1 VDSIQVSARLLGRLL
16 RIGERILG
24 VVFFIAILF
33 FLLRHHRELEALRH
47 LRLVAPGWL
56 AVALLAQI
64 LVLLAIAR
72 QLQILA
78 HLFGYRVPLARLLRA
93 DLHRVAISTVTPAGA
108 AVGAAVFA
116 RDLEP
121 HGVPLDTGLTITLL
135 YGVIGFLSFVLL
147 LPVSLLSAVT
157 LSSSIRGDLWS
168 LLPNPHM
175 LGALAIALAVLP
187 MGLLVWGRRRRALP
201 RPLRVLLTVD
211 KRKLLPVLLLA
222 LTVDL
227 FNVVLLFA
235 AFSALG
241 RPLPLPEV
249 LIGYQV
255 AYLFAFIVPF
265 AQGSG
270 AVELAGVAA
279 FRAFGVPP
287 PIAVAAVLLWR
298 AYELW
303 FPFTLGSLLWL
314 QREPLIRRGFGR
326 LPALLLLW
334 SGFVS
339 IFGLLEPQRHRVLVR
354 GLERVGLLEPWEVS
368 RNLELLLGF
377 LSIVIAFHLWRWK
390 RAGWL
395 AAVGLLLVSVTQQ
408 VVGRR
413 DPVVLTL
420 SLLAL
425 VLLVLNWREF
435 RVRSDTPTVLRGFGT
450 AVAGLVVAVSYG
462 AIGLVILSRHALAP
476 GPLSWEKAT
485 QLLVASGF
493 GFGNWEVV
501 PLSRYGAWFLD
512 SIPLIIGGAL
522 LNAAWSLGQPVVW
535 RAITHE
541 RERQRARSIIE
552 RCGNSSLDFFKWWPD
567 KWFYFLRE
575 GDGVVAYLVYG
586 RVALV
591 LGDPNACS
599 QHEFHQLLD
608 EFLDVCALNDWE
620 PAFHQVTEAYLDSYR
635 KRGLR
640 WLKIGE
646 EAIVDLGNWSLHR
659 PGFKDFRYLVRRFQ
673 REGYVFELVQPPL
686 SQALLDELE
695 AVSKEWLT
703 VLGRR
708 ERFSTQGQFSKAYLR
723 NTPVALLRHP
733 RIGVVAFANLV
744 PSGVPGEATIDLMR
758 RRHEPYGAMDVL
770 LVHLLEWCR
779 EHGYQRFSLGLAP
792 VAGVKIPG
800 LATDSLRQRFYSL
813 LDGFFSVEGL
823 RHYKAKFQPHW
834 EPRFLVYR
842 STVALPAIGLA
853 LLRATAGSTAGSTGG
868 EPLPSTSEAMSQ

>member
-1 VDSIQVSARLLGRLL
+1 MDSIQVSARLLRRLL
-16 RIGERILG
+16 KISERILG
-24 VVFFIAILF
+24 VVFFAAILL
-33 FLLRHHRELEALRH
+33 FLLRHHQELDALRH
-47 LRLVAPGWL
+47 LRLVAPQWL
-56 AVALLAQI
+56 AVALLVQI
-64 LVLLAIAR
+64 LALLAIAR
-72 QLQILA
+72 QLQLLA
-78 HLFGYRVPLARLLRA
+78 HILGYRLSLTRLLRA

-116 RDLEP
+116 RDLESD
-121 HGVPLDTGLTITLL
+121 GVPLDTGLTITLL
-135 YGVIGFLSFVLL
+135 YGVIGFLSFLL
-147 LPVSLLSAVT
+147 LFPVSLLSAVT
-157 LSSSIRGDLWS
+157 LPSAVQGDLRS
-168 LLPNPHM
+168 MLASPRT
-175 LGALAIALAVLP
+175 LGALAVVLAVLLV
-187 MGLLVWGRRRRALP
+187 GLLMWGRSRRALP
-201 RPLRVLLTVD
+201 RPLHVMLTVD
-211 KRKLLPVLLLA
+211 KRKLLPVMLLA
-222 LTVDL
+222 LSVDL
-227 FNVVLLFA
+227 LNVVLLFA
-235 AFSALG
+235 AFAALG

-255 AYLFAFIVPF
+255 GYLFAFVVPF

-279 FRAFGVPP
+279 FRAFGVSP

-303 FPFTLGSLLWL
+303 LPFTLGSLLWL
-314 QREPLIRRGFGR
+314 QREPLIRRGIGR

-334 SGFVS
+334 SGFIS

-377 LSIVIAFHLWRWK
+377 LSIIISIHLWRWK
-390 RAGWL
+390 RAGWF
-395 AAVGLLLVSVTQQ
+395 AAVGLLLISITQQ

-413 DPVVLTL
+413 DPVVLGL

-425 VLLVLNWREF
+425 LLVFGWREF
-435 RVRSDTPTVLRGFGT
+435 RVRSDTPTVLRGLGT
-450 AVAGLVVAVSYG
+450 AVAGIAVAVSYG
-462 AIGLVILSRHALAP
+462 VSGLVILSRHALAP
-476 GPLSWEKAT
+476 GPLSWAEAVR
-485 QLLVASGF
+485 LLVASGF

-512 SIPLIIGGAL
+512 SIPLVIGGAL

-535 RAITHE
+535 RVITHE
-541 RERQRARSIIE
+541 RERQQARSIIE

-567 KWFYFLRE
+567 KWFFFSRE
-575 GDGVVAYLVYG
+575 SEGVVAYRVYG
-586 RVALV
+586 RVALA

-599 QHEFHQLLD
+599 QHGFTHVLR
-608 EFLDVCALNDWE
+608 EFLDFCSLNDWE

-635 KRGLR
+635 ACGLR

-646 EAIVDLGNWSLHR
+646 EAIVDLRDWSLQR

-703 VLGRR
+703 VPGRR
-708 ERFSTQGQFSKAYLR
+708 ERFFTQGQFSKAYLR
-723 NTPVALLRHP
+723 STPVTLLRHP
-733 RIGVVAFANLV
+733 AIGVVAFANLI

-779 EHGYQRFSLGLAP
+779 EQGYQRLSLGLAP
-792 VAGVKIPG
+792 LAGVEIPG
-800 LATDSLRQRFYSL
+800 LATDTLRQRFYGL
-813 LDGFFSVEGL
+813 LDLFFSIEGL
-823 RHYKAKFQPHW
+823 RHYKAKFHPHW

-842 STVALPAIGLA
+842 SAVALPAIGLA
-853 LLRATAGSTAGSTGG
+853 LLRATGG
-868 EPLPSTSEAMSQ
+868 GTPSERLSEELAQ